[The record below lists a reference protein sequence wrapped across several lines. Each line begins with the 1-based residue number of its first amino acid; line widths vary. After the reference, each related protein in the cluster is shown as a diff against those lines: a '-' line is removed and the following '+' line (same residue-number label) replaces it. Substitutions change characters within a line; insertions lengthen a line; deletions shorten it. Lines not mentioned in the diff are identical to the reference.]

1 MIAID
6 PRETWDYVL
15 KAERETADPT
25 VFVLGVLKV
34 ADEAALQDRLA
45 VIKDGAT
52 TIASG
57 THTLE
62 VLRRGLRG
70 WRGFRFTDGRDVPFE
85 TNNGLKRDGVAPA
98 TDATLDY
105 LPPDVRK
112 ELAEAII
119 ERNRITEPERKNF
132 SSAPAS

>member
-85 TNNGLKRDGVAPA
+85 CDRGRMSGGIAAP

-119 ERNRITEPERKNF
+119 ERNRITEPERKNS